1 MLVEAQPQTTVS
13 DTDPLS
19 GSARGGRGP
28 APRMWPLTVSGAG
41 EDGPMKASV
50 QDLLAGPRGRRVCLE
65 AARMLST
72 RVAEL
77 VFLG

>member
-1 MLVEAQPQTTVS
+1 
-13 DTDPLS
+13 
-19 GSARGGRGP
+19 
-28 APRMWPLTVSGAG
+28 
-41 EDGPMKASV
+41 MKASV